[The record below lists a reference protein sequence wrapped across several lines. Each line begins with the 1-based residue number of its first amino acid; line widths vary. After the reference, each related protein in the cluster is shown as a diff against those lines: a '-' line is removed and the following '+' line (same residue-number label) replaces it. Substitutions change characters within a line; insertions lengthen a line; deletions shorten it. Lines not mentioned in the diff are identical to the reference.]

1 LSDRLARA
9 PSPSRPAVVLVGL
22 IGAYQRWISPFL
34 GNRCRFHP
42 SCSVYARTAIEVH
55 GAVRGSWLALRRL
68 LKCQPF
74 HPGGF
79 DYVPPVKD
87 RVKRGRKGYGE
98 MVSAGQVGPPKRGSS

>member
-1 LSDRLARA
+1 LSDGQDRMPA
-9 PSPSRPAVVLVGL
+9 PSGAAAVLMGL
-22 IGAYQRWISPFL
+22 IGGYQRFISPYL

-42 SCSVYARTAIEVH
+42 SCSVYARTAIETH
-55 GAVRGSWLALRRL
+55 GALRGTCHAVRRL
-68 LKCQPF
+68 VKCQPF

-79 DYVPPVKD
+79 DYVPPATA